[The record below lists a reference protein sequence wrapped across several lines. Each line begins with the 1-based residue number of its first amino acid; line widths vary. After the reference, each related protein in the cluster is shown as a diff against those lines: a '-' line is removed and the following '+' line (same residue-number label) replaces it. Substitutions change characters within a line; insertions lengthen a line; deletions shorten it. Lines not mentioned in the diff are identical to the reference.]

1 MPPATVADLSH
12 HSTDS
17 ILADPRFP
25 EARRIYVDAIVRLYE
40 NEPMLNRLM
49 HEAGRMAI
57 FFVVMCLNARY
68 DPDDRASWP
77 TVGRVKKALG
87 RFQAASQRRID
98 DIVGRLVSTGYLR
111 LDTVGGDRRVRIVKP
126 TDAMLAHDQD
136 WMEAHYAPL
145 AHMFPRSDYALPL
158 RRDPRFQTA
167 QRLASLD
174 ILDWSA
180 RIMADNFGMALFL
193 GRAAGALI
201 LTKLVQLMDADP
213 GGLVPDLAYA
223 DIGPRFGVSR
233 THVRTLLQDAE
244 QAGFVRLSGEG
255 GRFVQ
260 LTPGLV
266 TAFDRFVADGMSS
279 HDLTWRMAMRRLAGA
294 GDLPAA
300 PGAMAGDARGA

>member
-1 MPPATVADLSH
+1 MPPVTVADLSH
-12 HSTDS
+12 HSSDS

-68 DPDDRASWP
+68 DPADRASWP

-111 LDTVGGDRRVRIVKP
+111 LDMVGGDRRVRIVKP

-136 WMEAHYAPL
+136 WMVAHYAPL
-145 AHMFPRSDYALPL
+145 AHMFPGSDYALPL

-180 RIMADNFGMALFL
+180 RIMADNSGMALFL
-193 GRAAGALI
+193 DRAAGALI
-201 LTKLVQLMDADP
+201 LTKLVQLMDQDR

-244 QAGFVRLSGEG
+244 RRDLAELSGRGSQQVRLMPS
-255 GRFVQ
+255 
-260 LTPGLV
+260 LI
-266 TAFDRFVADGMSS
+266 ASYDRFVAEGMSS
-279 HDLTWRMAMRRLAGA
+279 HDLTCRMALAELGTT
-294 GDLPAA
+294 
-300 PGAMAGDARGA
+300 